1 MIYVLVL
8 VTFYYTDGIHEEG
21 SICQVREE
29 DFDARFMKKLKSPW
43 ENIYSKTEVDELL
56 NAKQNTLIE
65 GTGIDID
72 EDDEISCTVEP
83 STVTVTQVQ
92 TTGTKIAT
100 IDVDGV
106 DTDIYAPEGGS
117 GLAED
122 VIADEFDTTP
132 TVVPN
137 VYNKNDFC
145 TYSGYV
151 YVCQKN
157 NVTSEPAWGSSDW
170 QQAGTSVITSFPAWV
185 DQNAVFKKNS
195 TYYQNT
201 GAGVFAQSA
210 SEITSTQQVT
220 NRGAWS
226 SGTSTYHQYSAG
238 DFCMHEGGLYKCTA
252 STTGQSWNSSKWSA
266 TQVTD
271 ELGGGGS
278 GGSATI
284 LDLYNEQGTYKIS
297 LEELEQSQ
305 NCVLKE
311 GTTAK
316 TAAQIKTA
324 LESGAVIIK
333 DSYGRISNA
342 FVSDTGNGINF
353 IGSVQSQTYKMYYL
367 YYSGGLFNVQSMT
380 NLGGSTTLAGLT
392 DTNITS
398 ASNGQVL
405 TYDGTKWK
413 NATPSSGGSA
423 TKFSLYN
430 QSVSTAV
437 SFRDVTQGSTFKFT
451 VSGTQKDLVDIINAF
466 DNGGA
471 IIVDA
476 DSSEAK
482 VNGVI
487 DTAQGAFFTIIATCG
502 NGDIK
507 LINFNRTSSKTFNC
521 TLSRSLGS

>member
-56 NAKQNTLIE
+56 NAKQNLLIE

-137 VYNKNDFC
+137 VYNQNDFC

-157 NVTSEPAWGSSDW
+157 NVTSEPSWGSTDW

-210 SEITSTQQVT
+210 SDITSTQQV
-220 NRGAWS
+220 NDRGAWS

-271 ELGGGGS
+271 ELSGGGS
-278 GGSATI
+278 GS
-284 LDLYNEQGTYKIS
+284 
-297 LEELEQSQ
+297 
-305 NCVLKE
+305 
-311 GTTAK
+311 GTTVIEVWYTPNSPNPQPQLASSIDAVISAHVQCDFK
-316 TAAQIKTA
+316 VNGTAQTKDQIKA
-324 LESGAVIIK
+324 LLEAGACILKTSNEISTLVGVK
-333 DSYGRISNA
+333 SSYAYGLTMPSTSITVKPFW
-342 FVSDTGNGINF
+342 FV
-353 IGSVQSQTYKMYYL
+353 
-367 YYSGGLFNVQSMT
+367 YSGGYWM
-380 NLGGSTTLAGLT
+380 
-392 DTNITS
+392 
-398 ASNGQVL
+398 GQ
-405 TYDGTKWK
+405 Y
-413 NATPSSGGSA
+413 
-423 TKFSLYN
+423 
-430 QSVSTAV
+430 
-437 SFRDVTQGSTFKFT
+437 
-451 VSGTQKDLVDIINAF
+451 
-466 DNGGA
+466 
-471 IIVDA
+471 
-476 DSSEAK
+476 E
-482 VNGVI
+482 
-487 DTAQGAFFTIIATCG
+487 
-502 NGDIK
+502 
-507 LINFNRTSSKTFNC
+507 
-521 TLSRSLGS
+521 

>member
-106 DTDIYAPEGGS
+106 DTDIYAPAASG

-137 VYNKNDFC
+137 VYNQNDFC

-151 YVCQKN
+151 YVCTKN
-157 NVTSEPAWGSSDW
+157 NVTSEPAWGSTDW

-185 DQNAVFKKNS
+185 DQYAVFKSGS

-201 GAGVFAQSA
+201 GAGVFAQSV
-210 SEITSTQQVT
+210 SDITSKQQVT

-278 GGSATI
+278 GG
-284 LDLYNEQGTYKIS
+284 GTTVIEIWYTPNSPNPQPQLASSIDAVIS
-297 LEELEQSQ
+297 DHVQCNFKVNGTAQTKDQIKALLEAGA
-305 NCVLKE
+305 CVLKTSNE
-311 GTTAK
+311 ISTLVGVK
-316 TAAQIKTA
+316 
-324 LESGAVIIK
+324 S
-333 DSYGRISNA
+333 SYVYGLTMPSSTITVKPFW
-342 FVSDTGNGINF
+342 FV
-353 IGSVQSQTYKMYYL
+353 
-367 YYSGGLFNVQSMT
+367 YSGGYWV
-380 NLGGSTTLAGLT
+380 
-392 DTNITS
+392 
-398 ASNGQVL
+398 GQ
-405 TYDGTKWK
+405 YD
-413 NATPSSGGSA
+413 
-423 TKFSLYN
+423 
-430 QSVSTAV
+430 
-437 SFRDVTQGSTFKFT
+437 
-451 VSGTQKDLVDIINAF
+451 
-466 DNGGA
+466 
-471 IIVDA
+471 
-476 DSSEAK
+476 
-482 VNGVI
+482 
-487 DTAQGAFFTIIATCG
+487 
-502 NGDIK
+502 
-507 LINFNRTSSKTFNC
+507 
-521 TLSRSLGS
+521 

>member
-8 VTFYYTDGIHEEG
+8 VTFYYTDGIHKEG

-29 DFDARFMKKLKSPW
+29 DFDARFMKKIKSPW

-137 VYNKNDFC
+137 VYNQNDFC

-157 NVTSEPAWGSSDW
+157 NVTSEPAWGSTDW
-170 QQAGTSVITSFPAWV
+170 QQAGVSVITSFPAWV

-210 SEITSTQQVT
+210 SDITSTQQV
-220 NRGAWS
+220 NDRGAWS

-271 ELGGGGS
+271 ELSGGGS
-278 GGSATI
+278 SGGATVIEVWVPPTEPGAQYQLLRSLANAKSRHLTVDFKVNGTNKTLSEVKALVEAGYCCLKTNQELSPI
-284 LDLYNEQGTYKIS
+284 LTVETMHS
-297 LEELEQSQ
+297 F
-305 NCVLKE
+305 VLVK
-311 GTTAK
+311 GY
-316 TAAQIKTA
+316 
-324 LESGAVIIK
+324 SSDYD
-333 DSYGRISNA
+333 DS
-342 FVSDTGNGINF
+342 F
-353 IGSVQSQTYKMYYL
+353 IFT
-367 YYSGGLFNVQSMT
+367 YSGGV
-380 NLGGSTTLAGLT
+380 
-392 DTNITS
+392 
-398 ASNGQVL
+398 
-405 TYDGTKWK
+405 W
-413 NATPSSGGSA
+413 
-423 TKFSLYN
+423 
-430 QSVSTAV
+430 
-437 SFRDVTQGSTFKFT
+437 
-451 VSGTQKDLVDIINAF
+451 
-466 DNGGA
+466 
-471 IIVDA
+471 
-476 DSSEAK
+476 
-482 VNGVI
+482 
-487 DTAQGAFFTIIATCG
+487 
-502 NGDIK
+502 
-507 LINFNRTSSKTFNC
+507 NC
-521 TLSRSLGS
+521 M

>member
-117 GLAED
+117 GGLAED

-137 VYNKNDFC
+137 VYNQNDFC

-157 NVTSEPAWGSSDW
+157 NVTSEPAWGSTDW

-210 SEITSTQQVT
+210 SDITSTQQVT

-252 STTGQSWNSSKWSA
+252 STTGQSWVAAKWSA

-278 GGSATI
+278 SGGATVI
-284 LDLYNEQGTYKIS
+284 EVWD
-297 LEELEQSQ
+297 
-305 NCVLKE
+305 LKE
-311 GTTAK
+311 NTPDPTPALAESL
-316 TAAQIKTA
+316 AA
-324 LESGAVIIK
+324 
-333 DSYGRISNA
+333 
-342 FVSDTGNGINF
+342 
-353 IGSVQSQTYKMYYL
+353 VQSTHSYC
-367 YYSGGLFNVQSMT
+367 
-380 NLGGSTTLAGLT
+380 NL
-392 DTNITS
+392 
-398 ASNGQVL
+398 
-405 TYDGTKWK
+405 
-413 NATPSSGGSA
+413 
-423 TKFSLYN
+423 
-430 QSVSTAV
+430 
-437 SFRDVTQGSTFKFT
+437 
-451 VSGTQKDLVDIINAF
+451 
-466 DNGGA
+466 
-471 IIVDA
+471 
-476 DSSEAK
+476 K
-482 VNGVI
+482 VNGVNK
-487 DTAQGAFFTIIATCG
+487 TVTEVKALVEAGYCVLKTSAEIATVLACESSHG
-502 NGDIK
+502 YLFAQSYGQNIP
-507 LINFNRTSSKTFNC
+507 NNYAFTYTSSYKWMPQ
-521 TLSRSLGS
+521 